1 MPNSPQSMVVCGKTI
16 LIQHILSRCV
26 SCSESG
32 CCSPNCHISASLKIW
47 KAGAGMG
54 EGTSK
59 TLVPL
64 VDKLCPPVDS
74 FRILGSH
81 QCLSS

>member
-1 MPNSPQSMVVCGKTI
+1 VRSDS
-16 LIQHILSRCV
+16 S
-26 SCSESG
+26 
-32 CCSPNCHISASLKIW
+32 CCSPKCHISASLKIW
-47 KAGAGMG
+47 KVGAGMD

-64 VDKLCPPVDS
+64 VDKLCLPVDS

-81 QCLSS
+81 RYLSR